1 MSKQLKNKDLARTL
15 TSASSGQSSVNVG
28 EPNLDAFADRM
39 KLLIKHFKSNG
50 GVAEIARKCG
60 FSEAVIRSWRDGG
73 SDPSRLRCIQLADG
87 TGASLLWL
95 VAGEG
100 EMWAVNAT
108 EPALQSGSQDLSE
121 ANLNIAL
128 EYTDDIIRATRA
140 TYVPRSLYAKLLR
153 LMYEGVTRGLPLAE
167 IHDLGQQLVRA
178 VISGTGEQGNGSQ
191 SGLDGP
197 SQGSR

>member
-1 MSKQLKNKDLARTL
+1 MDSLARYIR
-15 TSASSGQSSVNVG
+15 GENVPPFDVAARLCLAAG
-28 EPNLDAFADRM
+28 RSLEWLATGNTP
-39 KLLIKHFKSNG
+39 KLLETAF
-50 GVAEIARKCG
+50 
-60 FSEAVIRSWRDGG
+60 
-73 SDPSRLRCIQLADG
+73 
-87 TGASLLWL
+87 
-95 VAGEG
+95 
-100 EMWAVNAT
+100 
-108 EPALQSGSQDLSE
+108 QSGSQDLSE

-197 SQGSR
+197 GQGSR

>member
-1 MSKQLKNKDLARTL
+1 MPPFDVAARLCIAGGRSLEWLAT
-15 TSASSGQSSVNVG
+15 
-28 EPNLDAFADRM
+28 
-39 KLLIKHFKSNG
+39 G
-50 GVAEIARKCG
+50 GT
-60 FSEAVIRSWRDGG
+60 
-73 SDPSRLRCIQLADG
+73 PTRL
-87 TGASLLWL
+87 
-95 VAGEG
+95 
-100 EMWAVNAT
+100 
-108 EPALQSGSQDLSE
+108 EPAFQSGSQDLSE